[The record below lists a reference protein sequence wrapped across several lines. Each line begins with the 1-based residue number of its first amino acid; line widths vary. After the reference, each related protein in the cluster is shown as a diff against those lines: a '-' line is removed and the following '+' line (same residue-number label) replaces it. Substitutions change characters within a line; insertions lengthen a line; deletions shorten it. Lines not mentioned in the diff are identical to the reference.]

1 MKKIATFV
9 IGFVLA
15 CGTAAYAS
23 CITKAQAEADALKA
37 VGGGTVLLAVYEGG
51 DTPPHWSVDVRLRN
65 GNEDEVW
72 VSCSGKILKII
83 PG

>member
-9 IGFVLA
+9 FGFLLV
-15 CGTAAYAS
+15 CGTAYAS
-23 CITKAQAEADALKA
+23 CITKAQAEADALRA

-51 DTPPHWSVDVRLRN
+51 DYPPHWSVDVRLKN
-65 GNEDEVW
+65 GTEDEVW

-83 PG
+83 RG